1 MLCIV
6 YARVS
11 TDEQARSGYSLGEQI
26 RACRARAAELAGP
39 AAAVL
44 EFTDD
49 MSGELLERPG
59 LQAALH
65 VVRSQK
71 VDFFVCLD
79 PDRLARRLM
88 LQLVVTDEIE
98 RTGCRLE
105 FVQHDYQHTPEG
117 RLFYQMRGAF
127 AEYEKLKILE
137 RTSRGA
143 RGKIAMGGIPHHLR
157 LYGYEFVK
165 GAGKV
170 TADKALVPHPTEAR
184 MVYTMMRWCA
194 DEGLGPQAIANR
206 LHELGVPTKTG
217 RGTWNHT
224 TVRRIL
230 RHEVYATGRLTLLK
244 KDHRGI
250 AVARQIPE
258 EERRR
263 RGITLTARPRPASE
277 WQHVYIQP
285 IVPLDLWQ
293 RCQEVLDGFRVG
305 GRTELHPGRVRMLT
319 GLGRCGVCGGPLYYY
334 SGRKISCYARYQH
347 YHTPRAEPNGCTLPA
362 KPAKAVEE
370 AVWQEVLRWLLD
382 EEAFSQ
388 ALRLA
393 EADLAAP
400 TMVDVAGLQHEL
412 STLEAQLSAKR
423 EEQERTGLLFSRGL
437 WPADMAL
444 PALERIGQEIS
455 TIEARLAELRDQL
468 TNNSNTANSR
478 TPELAVLLH
487 DRAWREQVAITAD
500 QLDDAKRIELVRLA
514 VGRFI
519 MHPSGR
525 GAPPRVTV
533 YPRV

>member
-11 TDEQARSGYSLGEQI
+11 TDEQARSGYSLGEQVK
-26 RACRARAAELAGP
+26 ACRAKAVELAGP
-39 AAAVL
+39 AGVIL

-59 LQAALH
+59 LQAALQ
-65 VVRSQK
+65 VVRSRN
-71 VDFFVCLD
+71 VAFFVCLD

-143 RGKIAMGGIPHHLR
+143 RGKIAMGGIPHQLR
-157 LYGYEFVK
+157 LYGYQFVK

-170 TADKALVPHPTEAR
+170 TADKALIPHPTEAR

-206 LHELGVPTKTG
+206 LHELGIPTKTG
-217 RGTWNHT
+217 RGTWHHT
-224 TVRRIL
+224 SVRRIL
-230 RHEVYATGRLTLLK
+230 RHEVYAIGRLTLLK

-250 AVARQIPE
+250 AVARQMPA

-263 RGITLTARPRPASE
+263 RGITLTARPKAASE

-285 IVPLDLWQ
+285 IVPLELWQ

-305 GRTELHPGRVRMLT
+305 GRADLHPGRVRMLT
-319 GLGRCGVCGGPLYYY
+319 GLGRCSVCGGPLYYY
-334 SGRKISCYARYQH
+334 SGRKICCYARYRH
-347 YHTPRAEPNGCTLPA
+347 YSAPGTEPNGCTLPA
-362 KPAKAVEE
+362 KPATAVEE

-382 EEAFSQ
+382 EDAFSQ
-388 ALRLA
+388 ALRMA
-393 EADLAAP
+393 EADLTP
-400 TMVDVAGLQHEL
+400 PVMVDVTGIQQEISA
-412 STLEAQLSAKR
+412 LEQQLASKR

-437 WPADMAL
+437 WPTDMAL
-444 PALERIGQEIS
+444 PTLERIGQEI
-455 TIEARLAELRDQL
+455 TAIEARLAELRNQL
-468 TNNSNTANSR
+468 SDNTHTTPSR
-478 TPELAVLLH
+478 PPELTVLLH
-487 DRAWREQVAITAD
+487 DRAWREQVAITAG
-500 QLDDAKRIELVRLA
+500 QLDDARRAELVRLA
-514 VGRFI
+514 VGRYV

-525 GAPPRVTV
+525 GEPPRVTV